1 MNYSR
6 ILEVLLGGIPS
17 SVLDLNTTNFPADH
31 YDSNLTVL
39 SNITL
44 WRHFVV
50 RNTELS
56 GYNLTEPPN
65 SLLVS
70 FHKDCH
76 RITYPRKFVLR
87 WI

>member
-6 ILEVLLGGIPS
+6 ILEVLLEGILS

-44 WRHFVV
+44 LRHFVV
-50 RNTELS
+50 WNTELA
-56 GYNLTEPPN
+56 GYNWTDPQTH
-65 SLLVS
+65 
-70 FHKDCH
+70 F
-76 RITYPRKFVLR
+76 
-87 WI
+87 